1 MMHSIMVPFVAATL
15 LLGPAV
21 GLGTS
26 SASCLNAGERQA
38 LQSASDARLGG
49 LRAGDETLPGGFSG
63 AERAELA
70 KAQAASST
78 LGSQRAGDITLSDR
92 DLTIIGV
99 VVLVVIVIA
108 IVA

>member
-1 MMHSIMVPFVAATL
+1 MMQSIMVPFVAATL
-15 LLGPAV
+15 LLAPAASV
-21 GLGTS
+21 GDS
-26 SASCLNAGERQA
+26 KASCLNAGERQA
-38 LQSASDARLGG
+38 LQSASDTRLGG

-70 KAQAASST
+70 RAQAVSST
-78 LGSQRAGDITLSDR
+78 LGSQRAGDVTLSDR
-92 DLTIIGV
+92 DLTIIGI